1 MLNIENKVIKSE
13 IKYRGEIILKY
24 NIEYPQIIE
33 NMWKAGVQR
42 FNKFNYANA
51 ILLKKYAEGKLFEEA
66 KETYEY
72 NKENGYPI
80 MVYELYYTFKVTY
93 NTENIISI
101 YSDKYV
107 YTGGAHGITTR
118 TSQNWDLRVARQ
130 IKLKELFPREP
141 NYVSKILTQINSKIA
156 KDIENGNNIYF
167 ENYCCLT
174 SENFNVNSYYLEDGK
189 VVIYYQQYDIAPYS
203 SGILTFNIK
212 I

>member
-13 IKYRGEIILKY
+13 IKYRGEVILKY

-66 KETYEY
+66 KESYEY

>member
-13 IKYRGEIILKY
+13 IKYRGEVILKY

-203 SGILTFNIK
+203 SGILTFEVK
-212 I
+212 

>member
-13 IKYRGEIILKY
+13 IKYRGEVILKY

-42 FNKFNYANA
+42 FNKFNYTNA

-107 YTGGAHGITTR
+107 YTGGAHGMTTR

-130 IKLKELFPREP
+130 IKLQELFPREP

>member
-13 IKYRGEIILKY
+13 IKYRGEVILKY

>member
-13 IKYRGEIILKY
+13 IKYRGEVILKY

-107 YTGGAHGITTR
+107 YTGGAHGMTTR

-203 SGILTFNIK
+203 SGILTFEVK
-212 I
+212 